1 MVHFA
6 KTNRPSLG
14 TELVAGSPNLHSW
27 KFVFQL
33 DNEKVDYFKLLIK
46 SYTIIGK
53 SFKIPNNV
61 MIKVGRILKS
71 VRIIELL
78 DIKLISSPPH
88 LDQ

>member
-14 TELVAGSPNLHSW
+14 TELVAEGPNLHSW

-78 DIKLISSPPH
+78 DIKLISSLPH
-88 LDQ
+88 LDR

>member
-1 MVHFA
+1 MRFA

-14 TELVAGSPNLHSW
+14 TELVAGGPNLHSW

-46 SYTIIGK
+46 SYTVISK

-71 VRIIELL
+71 VKIIELL
-78 DIKLISSPPH
+78 DIKLISSLPG